1 MGIMKRIFGGRK
13 GRGEQVEV
21 VSRRPVGRF
30 RVEKTLRVLSRQVL
44 MGEVVEGLIYPG
56 YKVKGRKASPIME
69 IERERRKVDFAVTG
83 DRVAIMLEHEIPCE
97 EGEVLEVY
105 QS

>member
-1 MGIMKRIFGGRK
+1 MSFLRRLFKRDQK
-13 GRGEQVEV
+13 DSETDV

-44 MGEVVEGLIYPG
+44 IGEVVEGLIYPG
-56 YKVKGRKASPIME
+56 YKVKGRKASPIMG